1 MTDGILFIHAFPL
14 DARMWEPQI
23 GALAD
28 AVPVVTP
35 HLPGF
40 GGTQGEDV
48 MSMNQ
53 AATRCLESLD
63 AAGVDRAVVCG
74 LSMGGYVSLALWR
87 MAPERSLGMV
97 LANTRAGADTPEGA
111 AGRRALADRLRA
123 EGSDFL
129 VENPPPLLSDGAS
142 PELRAQVRDMIA
154 GQPAGSI
161 AAAALGMAERP
172 DSTSDL
178 PTIDVPTLIITS
190 TRDALIPPEASMPMA
205 DLVPNAELSIIE
217 DAGHLSNLEAPEAFD
232 ELLALH
238 LERCLGA

>member
-1 MTDGILFIHAFPL
+1 MTDGFLFVHAFPL

-40 GGTQGEDV
+40 GGTAGGDV
-48 MSMNQ
+48 MSMDD
-53 AATRCLESLD
+53 AAVRCLESLD

-87 MAPERSLGMV
+87 MARERFLGLV
-97 LANTRAGADTPEGA
+97 LANTRAGVDTPEGA
-111 AGRRALADRLRA
+111 AGRRALAERLRA

-129 VENPPPLLSDGAS
+129 VENPPQLLSDGAS
-142 PELRAQVRDMIA
+142 PELRARVRDMIA

-190 TRDALIPPEASMPMA
+190 TRDTLIPPEATMPMA
-205 DLVPNAELSIIE
+205 ELVPNAELSIIE

-232 ELLALH
+232 ELLAVH

>member
-1 MTDGILFIHAFPL
+1 MTDGILLVHAFPL

-28 AVPVVTP
+28 AMPVVTP

-40 GGTQGEDV
+40 GGTAGGDV
-48 MSMNQ
+48 MSMDD
-53 AATRCLESLD
+53 AAVRCLESLD
-63 AAGVDRAVVCG
+63 AAGVDRVVVCG
-74 LSMGGYVSLALWR
+74 LSMGGYVALALWR
-87 MAPERSLGMV
+87 MARERFLGLV

-111 AGRRALADRLRA
+111 AGRRALAERLRA

-142 PELRAQVRDMIA
+142 PELRARVLDMIA

-178 PTIDVPTLIITS
+178 ATIDVPTLIITS
-190 TRDALIPPEASMPMA
+190 TRDTLIPPEASMPMA

-232 ELLALH
+232 ELLAVH

>member
-1 MTDGILFIHAFPL
+1 MTDGILLVHAFPL

-28 AVPVVTP
+28 AMPVVVP

-40 GGTQGEDV
+40 GGTAGGDV
-48 MSMNQ
+48 MSMDD
-53 AATRCLESLD
+53 AAARCLESLD
-63 AAGVDRAVVCG
+63 AADVDRVVVCG

-87 MAPERSLGMV
+87 MARERFLGLV

-111 AGRRALADRLRA
+111 AGRRALAERLSA

-142 PELRAQVRDMIA
+142 PELRARVRDMIA
-154 GQPAGSI
+154 GQRPGSI
-161 AAAALGMAERP
+161 AAAALGMAARP

-190 TRDALIPPEASMPMA
+190 TRDTLIPPEATMPMA
-205 DLVPNAELSIIE
+205 ELVPNAELSIIE
-217 DAGHLSNLEAPEAFD
+217 DAGHLSNLEAPETFD
-232 ELLALH
+232 ELLAVH
-238 LERCLGA
+238 LERCLSA

>member
-1 MTDGILFIHAFPL
+1 MTDGVLFVHAFPI
-14 DARMWEPQI
+14 DARMWEPQV

-28 AVPVVTP
+28 AIPVVAP

-40 GGTQGEDV
+40 GGTPGGDV
-48 MSMNQ
+48 MSMDD
-53 AATRCLESLD
+53 AASRCLESLD

-74 LSMGGYVSLALWR
+74 LSMGGYVALALWR
-87 MAPERSLGMV
+87 TARERFSGLV

-111 AGRRALADRLRA
+111 AGRRTLAERLRA
-123 EGSDFL
+123 EGSGFL
-129 VENPPPLLSDGAS
+129 VEDPPPLLSNRAS
-142 PELRAQVRDMIA
+142 PELRTRVRDMIA
-154 GQPAGSI
+154 GQSAGAI
-161 AAAALGMAERP
+161 AAAALGMADRP

-190 TRDALIPPEASMPMA
+190 TRDSLIPPEATMPMA
-205 DLVPNAELSIIE
+205 DLVPGAELSIIE

-232 ELLALH
+232 ELLAVH

>member
-1 MTDGILFIHAFPL
+1 MTDGVLFIHAFPL

-48 MSMNQ
+48 MSMDQ
-53 AATRCLESLD
+53 AAARCLESLD

-87 MAPERSLGMV
+87 MAPERFLGLV

-111 AGRRALADRLRA
+111 AGRRALAERLRA

-142 PELRAQVRDMIA
+142 AELRARIRDMIA

-161 AAAALGMAERP
+161 AAAALGMADRP

-190 TRDALIPPEASMPMA
+190 TRDALIPPEATMPMA

-238 LERCLGA
+238 LERCFGA